1 MIGMQRGKKIKSF
14 HASWSEQ
21 PKFRGSYLALLE
33 KAVNSTYGDV
43 NFLGHLRSWEDV
55 VGVLS
60 REVQGFVKN
69 TVAEISDSVRLRI
82 NLMYFNA
89 HGMIDFYEFGMLQFY

>member
-1 MIGMQRGKKIKSF
+1 MG
-14 HASWSEQ
+14 
-21 PKFRGSYLALLE
+21 
-33 KAVNSTYGDV
+33 VV
-43 NFLGHLRSWEDV
+43 NFFGHLRSWEDV

-69 TVAEISDSVRLRI
+69 TVAEISHSVRLRV
-82 NLMYFNA
+82 NFMYFNA